1 MDRER
6 NGSSCHSIPSFSIL
20 SPLSRCSETV
30 ICLYHDLKAWGWG
43 WGSHVVRVQHWS
55 QEHTNRKEIA
65 RQLQPVYLMT
75 RHVHSAS
82 GRATSVAATSP
93 LRPTHTR
100 ADHTTHGLFVSFSHY
115 LSYLTVS
122 LESLIIR
129 LLGIGTFIHL
139 YLLNQ
144 QSIIE
149 VVFKM
154 PSASLCLGLQ
164 SSENAFPILRC
175 IKVM

>member
-1 MDRER
+1 
-6 NGSSCHSIPSFSIL
+6 
-20 SPLSRCSETV
+20 
-30 ICLYHDLKAWGWG
+30 
-43 WGSHVVRVQHWS
+43 
-55 QEHTNRKEIA
+55 
-65 RQLQPVYLMT
+65 MT
-75 RHVHSAS
+75 THVHSAS

-164 SSENAFPILRC
+164 SSENAFPILKC